1 MGRSLHVFVFSFWVA
16 WQPARAGS
24 QDILEPYQVLDV
36 RMEEGVKDAAATK
49 HYVDDAK
56 STFYSAAFLAGQDTS
71 NLDIIASRVATQRAE
86 ATRLSDML
94 DQFNSV

>member
-1 MGRSLHVFVFSFWVA
+1 
-16 WQPARAGS
+16 
-24 QDILEPYQVLDV
+24 
-36 RMEEGVKDAAATK
+36 MEEGVKDAAATK